1 VQTSVNVARI
11 LYFKGKGNMP
21 KLILMFKDKTLNA
34 YPLTQGGTL
43 TIGRHGDNDIII
55 ENLTVSGHHA
65 RLDHRDGVITL
76 TDLNSKNGTRR
87 NGEIITQGPIADRD
101 LITIGK
107 HTLQADWADAIAVVP
122 RPQFRAESPGTLNA
136 TRTMVLRSPP
146 AFYEAQEPPAP
157 DTTSPPPG
165 LAAIVDHLTFLE
177 GGQGTFALCK
187 HQVTIGKNSEADIII
202 GGTWGLLLGSP
213 AAVITKQSGDYF
225 LRYVG
230 GLIRPKRNGISVK
243 GTVKL
248 NHDDIVDIG
257 PVKLQIQLGQRL
269 AV

>member
-1 VQTSVNVARI
+1 
-11 LYFKGKGNMP
+11 MP
-21 KLILMFKDKTLNA
+21 KLILMFKDKILNA
-34 YPLTQGGTL
+34 YPLTPGGAL

-87 NGEIITQGPIADRD
+87 NGVTITQGPIEDRD
-101 LITIGK
+101 MITIGK
-107 HTLQADWADAIAVVP
+107 HTLQADWVDAIAVAP
-122 RPQFRAESPGTLNA
+122 SPEPRAESPGTLNA

-146 AFYEAQEPPAP
+146 ARFEEQKRPAP
-157 DTTSPPPG
+157 DKTSPAPKPG
-165 LAAIVDHLTFLE
+165 PAGDHLTFLE
-177 GGQGTFALCK
+177 GGQGTFALYK
-187 HQVTIGKNSEADIII
+187 HQVTIGKNSDADIVI
-202 GGTWGLLLGSP
+202 GGTWALLLGSP

-230 GLIRPKRNGISVK
+230 GLIRPKRNGVSVK

-248 NHDDIVDIG
+248 IHDDVVEIG

-269 AV
+269 AA